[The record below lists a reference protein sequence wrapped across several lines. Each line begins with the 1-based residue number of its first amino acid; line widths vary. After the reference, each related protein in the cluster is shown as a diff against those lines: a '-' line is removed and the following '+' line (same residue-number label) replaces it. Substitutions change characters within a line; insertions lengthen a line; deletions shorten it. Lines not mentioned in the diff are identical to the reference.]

1 MYREGR
7 FKVQSAL
14 RRMKKARTD
23 AKKSRKPEMPHTGPG
38 AHALALTSIVLWW
51 PIVRFFFEGAG
62 GRISEKGATLS
73 QYIVQQIVLKKPD
86 QRDKDPRGAI
96 LRHAEEAAKNPFYVT
111 PAYKE

>member
-1 MYREGR
+1 MDLG
-7 FKVQSAL
+7 
-14 RRMKKARTD
+14 
-23 AKKSRKPEMPHTGPG
+23 
-38 AHALALTSIVLWW
+38 
-51 PIVRFFFEGAG
+51 RFFFSSVVIVFYRFPPIYLCIHLILHRFFPGAG

-86 QRDKDPRGAI
+86 ERDKDPRGAI